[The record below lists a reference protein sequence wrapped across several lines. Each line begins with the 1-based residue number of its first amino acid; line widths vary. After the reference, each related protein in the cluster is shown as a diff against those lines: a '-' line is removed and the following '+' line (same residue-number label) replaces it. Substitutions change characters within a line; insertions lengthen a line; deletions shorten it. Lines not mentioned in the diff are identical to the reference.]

1 MTYPI
6 KLREQSQS
14 WGATQARKI
23 NIDAF
28 FRFLKDESGQ
38 GTAEYALILLIVL
51 MMANTFKSQ
60 FKRALTGLL
69 GKLEQ
74 QMTEAGED

>member
-1 MTYPI
+1 MANPTH
-6 KLREQSQS
+6 
-14 WGATQARKI
+14 AI
-23 NIDAF
+23 NPWKKWKAF
-28 FRFLKDESGQ
+28 MNASKKTALVRFIKDESGQ

-74 QMTEAGED
+74 QMTEAGEE

>member
-1 MTYPI
+1 MAYPTAEKTRPLEALTMKDQLKKSI
-6 KLREQSQS
+6 
-14 WGATQARKI
+14 AR
-23 NIDAF
+23 F
-28 FRFLKDESGQ
+28 VRDETGQ

-69 GKLEQ
+69 GKLES
-74 QMTEAGED
+74 QMNEAGETD